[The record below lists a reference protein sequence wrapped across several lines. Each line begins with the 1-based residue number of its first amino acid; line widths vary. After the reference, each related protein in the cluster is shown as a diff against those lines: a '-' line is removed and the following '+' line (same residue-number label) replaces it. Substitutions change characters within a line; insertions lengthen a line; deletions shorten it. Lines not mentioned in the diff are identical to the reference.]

1 MCDKAFHTYPFVF
14 YSTADSYVIQE
25 LCEKVVFEDS
35 FINKILKKC
44 AIKLFAVI
52 Y

>member
-1 MCDKAFHTYPFVF
+1 MCDKASHTYPFVF
-14 YSTADSYVIQE
+14 YSTADLYVIQE

-35 FINKILKKC
+35 FIDKRHKKC
-44 AIKLFAVI
+44 AIKLFALI